1 MCRFAYLDLM
11 VSRSIYFLSFQPI
24 PGWCWRLVTG
34 GGLTSFSLIVK
45 SFFIGRVR
53 LFWLVGV
60 GCSGAAKIVNSPL
73 SAPSPQS
80 VGDGTM
86 NFAIPY
92 GLSFVPAGAV
102 FSQKEK

>member
-1 MCRFAYLDLM
+1 MSFRLSRLDGFAIYIFFVVSAHSWLVLASCDRRRTDFVFANCR
-11 VSRSIYFLSFQPI
+11 VP
-24 PGWCWRLVTG
+24 
-34 GGLTSFSLIVK
+34 
-45 SFFIGRVR
+45 FIGRVR
-53 LFWLVGV
+53 LFWLAGV

-86 NFAIPY
+86 SFAIPY